1 MLFRSDLKQINNIL
15 NKQGKKKLAP
25 IYKGMIELK
34 ASISPN
40 LTAMDKNIIV
50 RRLEGLKLKFYNNF
64 RYSIAS
70 QWIKPD

>member
-1 MLFRSDLKQINNIL
+1 MDLKQINNIL
-15 NKQGKKKLAP
+15 NKQGKKKLVP

-34 ASISPN
+34 ASISPI